1 MSRESL
7 FPFLPAALAAVS
19 DVLTAG
25 IVVAHQPDYPATVVV
40 YQVVMFGAALLA
52 AVPRKSVQFVGLV
65 TLLAGV
71 AITALSVGVFYLPT
85 FFAVVWLMVR
95 DGPTPVPPG
104 GRIDRKLKTPKTQG
118 RDLNTYSEDAGGG
131 TPL

>member
-7 FPFLPAALAAVS
+7 FPFLPAALAAVTG
-19 DVLTAG
+19 VLTAG

-52 AVPRKSVQFVGLV
+52 AVPRKSEQFVGLV

-85 FFAVVWLMVR
+85 FFAVVWSMVR
-95 DGPTPVPPG
+95 DGPTPVPLGTDGPEIEDG
-104 GRIDRKLKTPKTQG
+104 K
-118 RDLNTYSEDAGGG
+118 NTRA
-131 TPL
+131 